1 MRSCVRSATF
11 CELAGVDATDHRAAL
26 ADLPPIDSY
35 SHAGLILRTNLTS
48 PRTEIPIGIQT
59 ATFSSGSFGS
69 LADSLRVTQA

>member
-48 PRTEIPIGIQT
+48 PRTEIPIGRTIRDFFIQLP
-59 ATFSSGSFGS
+59 SG
-69 LADSLRVTQA
+69 RV